1 MSPLMQRLVAEAVGT
16 AFLLMAVVGSGI
28 MAQRLSPGDVGL
40 QLFRERG
47 GNGVRADGAH
57 LGVRP
62 DFGGALQPGG
72 HAGGHGIAGPAG

>member
-1 MSPLMQRLVAEAVGT
+1 MPSLVQRVAAEAVGT

-28 MAQRLSPGDVGL
+28 MAQRLSPGRRWVAAV
-40 QLFRERG
+40 RERG
-47 GNGVRADGAH
+47 GDGLRADGAH

-72 HAGGHGIAGPAG
+72 DAGGRGTAGPAG